1 MSIKQRIEADAII
14 AMREKESQRLS
25 TLRLMKAAIKNAEV
39 AKMGELTEEELLTI
53 LTREVKQRREAILD
67 FSRGGR
73 ADLVEK
79 AEGEIKVI
87 SAYLPAALS
96 PEELDALVKEAIV
109 ATGATKPQDQGKVM
123 GYLSP
128 KIKGKADG
136 KEVSVRVRQAL
147 ETNSAI

>member
-1 MSIKQRIEADAII
+1 MSAKQRIEADATT
-14 AMREKESQRLS
+14 AMREKDSQKLS

-39 AKMGELTEEELLTI
+39 AKIGELTEEEVLTI

-87 SAYLPAALS
+87 NAYLPAALS
-96 PEELDALVKEAIV
+96 SEELEGLIREAIA
-109 ATGATKPQDQGKVM
+109 ATGAAKPQDQGKVM

-147 ETNSAI
+147 ENHAGI